1 MFGLKC
7 DVQSWIK
14 TSCSLPL
21 FGRRTS
27 LNEAPDEISDFCFSP
42 MTHIPI
48 ISCFHNLAILAL
60 KNSNKSTH
68 SKILFNMYFFSI
80 TESTLIPSIG
90 TWVHPIL
97 CFDHI
102 YIFCLHYG
110 EFFFV
115 CLFGIKRN
123 MYAYTSVCV
132 IVKWVWRLSH
142 FAKCIG

>member
-14 TSCSLPL
+14 MSCSLPL
-21 FGRRTS
+21 FGCRTS

-110 EFFFV
+110 EVFFV
-115 CLFGIKRN
+115 VVCLGLKGTCMHIHL
-123 MYAYTSVCV
+123 CV
-132 IVKWVWRLSH
+132 WLWSGCGDCHTLPNV
-142 FAKCIG
+142 